1 MLVNNTITQG
11 GFYEYVSEEQLHQ
24 IHMASLEILER
35 TGVVVH
41 DDEALQ
47 LLKDGGAYI
56 DGNRVRIP
64 AHMVEAAIASA
75 PSKITFCHV
84 DGSRKLHLYRNN
96 IYYGLGTDLPSFID
110 PYTGEIR
117 ETVMKDVENVAKVA
131 GVSEGIDFVANSGLA
146 SDAAQSVVDLYH
158 LKTIRTY
165 CNKPNW
171 ITATNYGN
179 MKALI
184 DMAAVSAGGYEELRR
199 SPTIGYYG
207 EPISPLINS
216 KEAVQ
221 KLLLCAENGIPAT
234 WASGI
239 IAGGTGP
246 VTLAGTI
253 ALGNAEGLS
262 GLVMHQLKAPGAPF
276 ILGLV
281 GSSMDMKTSISSY
294 GGPELSMIHAVVGQ
308 LGRFYGLPSYG
319 TGGCSD
325 SNAIDAQAGI
335 ESTFSNLM
343 AAFGGTNLVHDV
355 AYLGAGLIGS
365 LEMILLNSDITGFI
379 RRTLQGIAVNEDTLC
394 LDLIDKVGP
403 GGEYMTQAHTFKHYK
418 EEAFYPEY
426 LNRKQHQTWMLS
438 GGEDIR
444 AVLNKKVKE
453 IIEADTKPLLSENV
467 MSQYD
472 EIIRRR
478 EEEVKLGKFHKEDF
492 KLGR

>member
-1 MLVNNTITQG
+1 MLVNKTITQG
-11 GFYEYVSEEQLHQ
+11 GFYQYVSEEQLSQ

-41 DDEALQ
+41 DEEALR
-47 LLKDGGAYI
+47 LLIDGGAYI

-75 PSKITFCHV
+75 PSKITFCDV
-84 DGSRKLHLYRNN
+84 DGGRKLHLFSNN
-96 IYYGLGTDLPSFID
+96 VYYGLGTDLPGFID

-117 ETVMKDVENVAKVA
+117 ETVMQDVENVAKVA
-131 GVSEGIDFVANSGLA
+131 EVSDGIDFVANSGLA
-146 SDAAQSVVDLYH
+146 SDAEQSVVDLYH
-158 LKTIRTY
+158 LKTVRTY
-165 CNKPNW
+165 CHKPNW

-184 DMAAVSAGGYEELRR
+184 DMAAVSAGGYDELRR

-207 EPISPLINS
+207 EPISPLVNS
-216 KEAVQ
+216 KEALQ
-221 KLLLCAENGIPAT
+221 KLLLCAEYGIPST
-234 WASGI
+234 WASGV

-262 GLVMHQLKAPGAPF
+262 GLVIHQLKAPGAPF

-281 GSSMDMKTSISSY
+281 GSAMDMKTSISSY
-294 GGPELSMIHAVVGQ
+294 GGPELPMIHAVLGQ

-319 TGGCSD
+319 TAGCSD
-325 SNAIDAQAGI
+325 SNAIDAQAGY
-335 ESTFSNLM
+335 ESAFSNLM
-343 AAFGGTNLVHDV
+343 AALGGTNLVHDV

-365 LEMILLNSDITGFI
+365 LETILLNSDIIGAVK
-379 RRTLQGIAVNEDTLC
+379 RTLQGITVNEETLC

-403 GGEYMTQAHTFKHYK
+403 GGEYMTQPHTFKHYR

-426 LNRKQHQTWMLS
+426 MNRKQHQVWKQS
-438 GGEDIR
+438 GGEDLH
-444 AVLNKKVKE
+444 AVLNKKVRE
-453 IIEADTKPLLSENV
+453 IIEADTKPILPDHVLA
-467 MSQYD
+467 QYN
-472 EIIRRR
+472 EIIKRR
-478 EEEVKLGKFHKEDF
+478 EEEVKLGKFHREDF
-492 KLGR
+492 K